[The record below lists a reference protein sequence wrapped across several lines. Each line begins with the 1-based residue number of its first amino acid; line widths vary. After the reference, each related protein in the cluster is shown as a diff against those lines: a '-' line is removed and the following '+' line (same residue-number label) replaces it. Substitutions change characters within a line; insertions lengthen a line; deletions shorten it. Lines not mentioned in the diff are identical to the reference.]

1 MNYKNGELIR
11 KTRQKRGMSQAKL
24 GALIGSQSMV
34 SRIEN
39 NQTDPSDQTV
49 LMLCDALMITFE
61 EYFYSIFDKKQSKLS
76 ALANQLEIIDHNNDG
91 VMLDK
96 WYVLTQSQSRS
107 QPDSLLNRHL
117 FLMTKA
123 TKYHLKKQLA
133 PHAIQDEL
141 VDYFFDIENWQYYDI
156 LLFSRIVYMV
166 PVNRLSP
173 YIKDI
178 LNQYRQHELST
189 HSERTLKKVIN
200 NLLEASVVQNNYTFT
215 QHLIN
220 QLKSMAILTDDLA
233 LQTWLL
239 FWQGVILSDNTL
251 IANAYQVTSILHQK
265 SMLKRFNKF
274 IP

>member
-96 WYVLTQSQSRS
+96 LYVLTQSQSRS
-107 QPDSLLNRHL
+107 QPDNLLNRHL

>member
-24 GALIGSQSMV
+24 GALIGSQSMI

-96 WYVLTQSQSRS
+96 LYVLTQSQSRS
-107 QPDSLLNRHL
+107 QPDNLLNRHL

>member
-61 EYFYSIFDKKQSKLS
+61 EYFYSIFDKKQYKLS

-96 WYVLTQSQSRS
+96 LYVLTQSQSRS
-107 QPDSLLNRHL
+107 QPDNLLNRHL

-220 QLKSMAILTDDLA
+220 QLKSMTILTDDLT

>member
-96 WYVLTQSQSRS
+96 LYVLTQSQSRS
-107 QPDSLLNRHL
+107 QPDNLLNRHL

-200 NLLEASVVQNNYTFT
+200 NLLDASVVQNNYTFT

>member
-61 EYFYSIFDKKQSKLS
+61 EYFYSIFDKKQAKLS

-96 WYVLTQSQSRS
+96 LYVLTHSQSRS

-141 VDYFFDIENWQYYDI
+141 VDYFFDIENWQYYNI

-220 QLKSMAILTDDLA
+220 QLKSMAILTDDLT

-251 IANAYQVTSILHQK
+251 IANAYQVTSILHQQ

>member
-96 WYVLTQSQSRS
+96 LYVLTQSQSRS
-107 QPDSLLNRHL
+107 QPDNLLNRHL

-239 FWQGVILSDNTL
+239 FWQGVILSDNSL

>member
-24 GALIGSQSMV
+24 GALIGSQSIV

-39 NQTDPSDQTV
+39 NQTDPSEQTV

-96 WYVLTQSQSRS
+96 LYVLTQSQSRS

-265 SMLKRFNKF
+265 SS
-274 IP
+274 

>member
-1 MNYKNGELIR
+1 
-11 KTRQKRGMSQAKL
+11 
-24 GALIGSQSMV
+24 
-34 SRIEN
+34 
-39 NQTDPSDQTV
+39 
-49 LMLCDALMITFE
+49 
-61 EYFYSIFDKKQSKLS
+61 
-76 ALANQLEIIDHNNDG
+76 
-91 VMLDK
+91 
-96 WYVLTQSQSRS
+96 
-107 QPDSLLNRHL
+107 
-117 FLMTKA
+117 
-123 TKYHLKKQLA
+123 
-133 PHAIQDEL
+133 
-141 VDYFFDIENWQYYDI
+141 
-156 LLFSRIVYMV
+156 MV

-220 QLKSMAILTDDLA
+220 QLKSITILTDDLT

-251 IANAYQVTSILHQK
+251 IANAYQVTSILHQQ

>member
-96 WYVLTQSQSRS
+96 LYVLTQSQSRS
-107 QPDSLLNRHL
+107 QPDNLLNRHL

-133 PHAIQDEL
+133 PHTIQDEL

-265 SMLKRFNKF
+265 SMLKHFNKF

>member
-24 GALIGSQSMV
+24 GALIGSQSIV

-39 NQTDPSDQTV
+39 NQTDPSEQTV

-96 WYVLTQSQSRS
+96 LYVLTQSQSRS

>member
-24 GALIGSQSMV
+24 GALIGSQSMI

-96 WYVLTQSQSRS
+96 LYVLTQSQSRS

>member
-96 WYVLTQSQSRS
+96 LYVLTQSQSRS

-251 IANAYQVTSILHQK
+251 IANTYQVTSILHQK

>member
-96 WYVLTQSQSRS
+96 LYVLTQSQSRS

-166 PVNRLSP
+166 AVNRLSP

>member
-96 WYVLTQSQSRS
+96 LYVLTQSQSRS
-107 QPDSLLNRHL
+107 QPDNLLNRHL
-117 FLMTKA
+117 FLMTKP

-133 PHAIQDEL
+133 PHTIQDEL

>member
-96 WYVLTQSQSRS
+96 LYVLTQSQSRS
-107 QPDSLLNRHL
+107 QPDNLLNRHL

-220 QLKSMAILTDDLA
+220 QLKSMAILTDDLT

>member
-96 WYVLTQSQSRS
+96 LYVLTQSQSRS

-141 VDYFFDIENWQYYDI
+141 VDYFFDIKNWQYYDI

>member
-96 WYVLTQSQSRS
+96 LYVLTQSQSRS
-107 QPDSLLNRHL
+107 QPDSLLNCHL

>member
-96 WYVLTQSQSRS
+96 LYVLTQSQSRS
-107 QPDSLLNRHL
+107 QPDYLLNRHL

>member
-91 VMLDK
+91 VILDK
-96 WYVLTQSQSRS
+96 LYVLTQSQSRS